1 VQHTKVSLVDPGYQ
15 LLNCLD
21 CIESDSLLF
30 TRIEKIFA
38 TSQGMF
44 RYKEIVCIVIIFLEH
59 SSHISLEVAGSDVSW
74 YALLVHLQAAA
85 AAAAGAS
92 DQLQADVAT
101 VTRGRRSGSDVE
113 VRARGLLPP
122 AAPH

>member
-1 VQHTKVSLVDPGYQ
+1 LSKFDLKCVSAAYESVSFDPGYQ

-44 RYKEIVCIVIIFLEH
+44 RYKEIVYIVIIFLEH
-59 SSHISLEVAGSDVSW
+59 SSQIMK
-74 YALLVHLQAAA
+74 
-85 AAAAGAS
+85 AS
-92 DQLQADVAT
+92 
-101 VTRGRRSGSDVE
+101 
-113 VRARGLLPP
+113 
-122 AAPH
+122 